1 MPHLSNPKAHPPSN
15 DTAPD
20 YDVVIT
26 RDTIR
31 ALGDLVHF
39 EELVRLIHVPRFGNL
54 LALAIH
60 RAWSRGVPVVRS
72 AFGLDYM
79 QDGTRVPDN
88 TGCCIVG
95 AAAVGTHARRPIF
108 EAVSHLS
115 GLSHH
120 ELDGVLTGFE
130 ASSESE
136 LQALLA
142 APSIH
147 HNAAQFG
154 AEVAD
159 AMGLTPRRNDLYV
172 GHQRPPLIR
181 SNEF

>member
-1 MPHLSNPKAHPPSN
+1 MPHHSNRTSHPPSDVPTN
-15 DTAPD
+15 

-26 RDTIR
+26 RESLF
-31 ALGDLVHF
+31 ALGELGHF
-39 EELVRLIHVPRFGNL
+39 EELVKLLHVPRFGNL

-60 RAWSRGVPVVRS
+60 RAWSHGVPIVRAS
-72 AFGLDYM
+72 FGIDYL
-79 QDGTRVPDN
+79 QDGSRVPDGN
-88 TGCCIVG
+88 GCCIVG

-108 EAVSHLS
+108 EAVSRLA

-142 APSIH
+142 APGIH
-147 HNAAQFG
+147 HTAAEFG
-154 AEVAD
+154 AQVAD
-159 AMGLTPRRNDLYV
+159 ALGLTPRRNDTYV
-172 GHQRPPLIR
+172 GHRRPDLIR